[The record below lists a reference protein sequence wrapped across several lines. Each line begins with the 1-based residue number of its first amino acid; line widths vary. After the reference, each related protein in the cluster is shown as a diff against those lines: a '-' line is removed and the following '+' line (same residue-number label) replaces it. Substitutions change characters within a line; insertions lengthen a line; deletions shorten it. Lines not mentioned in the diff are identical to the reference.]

1 MIYPA
6 IFRNGTWEAD
16 NLTWEGF
23 GNSAELNFFAFFPAR
38 TYMETIQ
45 ELTLPTRPEHRG
57 ANTPPPTCFMPPPSH
72 RVESDGAVPLDFRHV
87 MYRLTVSPQPF
98 RHARHVDAGGCE

>member
-23 GNSAELNFFAFFPAR
+23 GNSAELNFYAFFPAR

-45 ELTLPTRPEHRG
+45 ELTLPTDQSTEEQYAATDLLH
-57 ANTPPPTCFMPPPSH
+57 ASSLH

-87 MYRLTVSPQPF
+87 MYRLTVSLSLSATPGTLTQ
-98 RHARHVDAGGCE
+98 RM